1 MSICTFRI
9 AGAGSRGSSRHCGTE
24 AIGCDS
30 ECSHIFL
37 GLEQDDVN
45 LRGEEAAENHRTTQ
59 TY

>member
-24 AIGCDS
+24 AVGCDS

-37 GLEQDDVN
+37 GLEQDDVD
-45 LRGEEAAENHRTTQ
+45 LGGEEAAENH
-59 TY
+59 